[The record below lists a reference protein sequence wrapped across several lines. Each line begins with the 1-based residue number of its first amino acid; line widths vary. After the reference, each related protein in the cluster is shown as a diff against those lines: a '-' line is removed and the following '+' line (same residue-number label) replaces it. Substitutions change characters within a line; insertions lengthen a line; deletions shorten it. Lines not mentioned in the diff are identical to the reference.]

1 MKGEGGPA
9 GGAAAST
16 VRVAAKLTKRVDAA
30 RVGVPGLR
38 KTVATLDAALSP
50 TEIDEVSWTESW
62 WAIGCVHLPSCGCR
76 VHGGCTLH

>member
-16 VRVAAKLTKRVDAA
+16 VRLAAKLTKRVDAA

-50 TEIDEVSWTESW
+50 TEIDEVSWTELVGDRLCALALLWVPCPWSLRM
-62 WAIGCVHLPSCGCR
+62 H
-76 VHGGCTLH
+76 